1 MWRFYR
7 GCKLTGTYKLM
18 WQEQRIQAQVRTYE
32 EKKKRKKKKKTEK
45 TEKREEQAQTRRGG
59 GQTYRG
65 PAILEGIKWNF
76 NDQYKPEVFFFS
88 QSKQSLHR
96 TCVLVKNKSS
106 VRTGR
111 SSNAQTGE
119 EQTSVQMFKQSLRW
133 SRAGGQ
139 QSLKQAFRDWR
150 RLTRFCL
157 FY

>member
-1 MWRFYR
+1 MTRAADSS
-7 GCKLTGTYKLM
+7 TS
-18 WQEQRIQAQVRTYE
+18 QNVQRKE
-32 EKKKRKKKKKTEK
+32 EKKKKKKAEK
-45 TEKREEQAQTRRGG
+45 TEKREEQPQTRRGG

-96 TCVLVKNKSS
+96 IVKNKSS

-119 EQTSVQMFKQSLRW
+119 KQTSVQMFKQSLR
-133 SRAGGQ
+133 
-139 QSLKQAFRDWR
+139 
-150 RLTRFCL
+150 
-157 FY
+157 